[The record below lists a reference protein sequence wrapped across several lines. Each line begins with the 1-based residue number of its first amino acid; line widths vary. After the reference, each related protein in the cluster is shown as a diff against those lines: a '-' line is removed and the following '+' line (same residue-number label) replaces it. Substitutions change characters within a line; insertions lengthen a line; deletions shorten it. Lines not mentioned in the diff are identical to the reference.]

1 MASTS
6 TSARSSQSSTRS
18 SRVRIEF
25 TFQVAI
31 RRSGDRKRGEAG
43 CSGSPPSIMPSGMA
57 TTLRGWRD
65 VVRAVVQ
72 DEAQRAGQV
81 GGRVIV
87 VVNPEVATG
96 GAARCAPGQQ

>member
-31 RRSGDRKRGEAG
+31 RRIGYRMRGEAG
-43 CSGSPPSIMPSGMA
+43 CSGSPLSSMPTA
-57 TTLRGWRD
+57 LRGWRD
-65 VVRAVVQ
+65 VARAVVQ

-96 GAARCAPGQQ
+96 GAAECAPG